1 MVCTRTE
8 RVRSQALAVLF
19 YRLCCEACRGTS
31 HSAHTHPLSSA
42 SSLKPAHTATLYCHS
57 QMILLHFQLKGNVHG
72 VSAYFWSYALRACSC
87 DSLTVIHVWG
97 RMRGFPPRVHVC
109 FVPPI
114 RLRWCEQRK
123 VSSRLSTI
131 TQMAPEQCQL
141 KKKKKKKKKTLSLA
155 VCWLL
160 WVCAYTPRICLTA
173 RTHLGSPETLSGWNT
188 RSIYPVC
195 FDLFIL
201 LAFEKVESEVVL
213 FGFNQIQ
220 FSIIW

>member
-141 KKKKKKKKKTLSLA
+141 KKKEEEKKTSIFSCVLA
-155 VCWLL
+155 SVGVCLHAEDL
-160 WVCAYTPRICLTA
+160 FDSSDSPGLT
-173 RTHLGSPETLSGWNT
+173 WNT
-188 RSIYPVC
+188 FRVKHSFHIPRL
-195 FDLFIL
+195 FLFIY
-201 LAFEKVESEVVL
+201 FT
-213 FGFNQIQ
+213 G
-220 FSIIW
+220 IWKSGKWSSFVWF